1 MNENSF
7 RSGRSDAAAPG
18 SSAATTES
26 VSGTNSQ
33 APAEAMDL
41 HAALSVVQDAERSAR
56 RTLDGNTALV
66 YLLWGLAWIIG
77 YGSLWGAQQGWL
89 PLEPASALIVMA
101 VALAAA
107 TVSTVVIFT
116 RSSRGIRGQSAFQ
129 GRMYGAAWALGFT
142 VVGALSAVISRAI
155 DDFWL
160 RGLLINSI
168 AVLVVGLLY
177 ITGGAAFNDRA
188 QSYLG
193 IWLLVVTTAALV
205 SGPAY
210 FLAVFLFLGA
220 TGLLAGA
227 GVEYLRNR
235 RHRNGRTHA

>member
-1 MNENSF
+1 MNPL
-7 RSGRSDAAAPG
+7 PG
-18 SSAATTES
+18 NTSST
-26 VSGTNSQ
+26 Q
-33 APAEAMDL
+33 AEKPLDL
-41 HAALSVVQDAERSAR
+41 QAALAAVQDAEQSAR
-56 RTLDGNTALV
+56 RNLAGNTALV
-66 YLLWGLAWIIG
+66 YLLWGLTWTIG
-77 YGSLWGAQQGWL
+77 YGSLWGTQQGWL
-89 PLEPASALIVMA
+89 PWEPTSALTVLA

-107 TVSTVVIFT
+107 TVTTVVIFT

-142 VVGALSAVISRAI
+142 VVGALSALIGRAV

-177 ITGGAAFNDRA
+177 IAGGAAFNDRA

-193 IWLLVVTTAALV
+193 IWLLVVTTAALI
-205 SGPAY
+205 SGPEY

-220 TGLLAGA
+220 TGMLAGA
-227 GVEYLRNR
+227 VVEHLRTR
-235 RHRNGRTHA
+235 RRRSGPSHA